1 MNKGMVMKN
10 IILASNSK
18 ARLKLLKDNGFNVQ
32 VKATN
37 IEEVSKEKEPGKL
50 VEDLANQKL
59 KACLSSLEKPIDSI
73 VLAADTMIFYKN
85 ELIGKAS
92 DKKEAYKTLKKL
104 SNDKHQIYSSYAIYL
119 PNKTIKSGYSYVDV
133 YFKNLSDLTIMH
145 YLDNNEWIGA
155 AGSYRIQGEGSA
167 LVRQINGDFNVA
179 VGLPLM
185 AISDLIKLT

>member
-1 MNKGMVMKN
+1 MIN

-18 ARLKLLKDNGFNVQ
+18 ARLQLLKDKGLSVK

-37 IEEVSKEKEPGKL
+37 IEEVSNEKDPGKL

-59 KACLSSLEKPIDSI
+59 QACLSTLDKPINSI
-73 VLAADTMIFYKN
+73 VLAADTMLFYKN
-85 ELIGKAS
+85 ELIGKAK
-92 DKKEAYKTLKKL
+92 DKKEAYQTLKKL
-104 SNDKHQIYSSYAIYL
+104 SNNQHQIYSSYAIYL
-119 PNKTIKSGYSYVDV
+119 PDNTIKSGYESVDV

-155 AGSYRIQGEGSA
+155 AGSYRIQGEGRS
-167 LVRQINGDFNVA
+167 LVKQINGDFNVA

-185 AISDLIKLT
+185 SISDLIKLT